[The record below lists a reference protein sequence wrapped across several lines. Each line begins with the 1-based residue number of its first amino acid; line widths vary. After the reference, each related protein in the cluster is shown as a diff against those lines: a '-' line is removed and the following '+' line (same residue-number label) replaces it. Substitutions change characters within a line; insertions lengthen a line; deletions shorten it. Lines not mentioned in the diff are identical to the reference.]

1 MSMVRKRLVG
11 RTAAGVKIAA
21 VLLLLFAGISA
32 VAAILFTAPAPADIG
47 AVRDLPFPASD
58 VAFGTADGL
67 MIRGWYA
74 PSGADSGTV
83 ILLHGYQGNRTH
95 MIPRAR
101 MLREAGYGVLLY
113 DARGC
118 GTSDGDIVSMGYH
131 ETEDLLAAVGFLRER
146 GERRIACIG
155 VSQGGATIAL
165 AGGRLAGVRGA
176 VCESTYDDLD
186 NSIDRRFRH
195 YIKVPSSV
203 AGWLLHPVGEWRLGC
218 RTAAIAPADS
228 IGRLRA
234 PLYIISGD
242 SDTRVWNE
250 DTRRLFAAAPE
261 PKKLWFVPGAD
272 HVDLYG
278 YAPQEYR
285 RRLLGFLEE
294 CMKEG

>member
-1 MSMVRKRLVG
+1 MPEKRFG
-11 RTAAGVKIAA
+11 RRTTIAVKIVLALA
-21 VLLLLFAGISA
+21 VLFVGGS
-32 VAAILFTAPAPADIG
+32 VAAALIFTGSAPADIG
-47 AVRDLPFPASD
+47 MAGDLPFPASD
-58 VAFGTADGL
+58 VAFRTADSL
-67 MIRGWYA
+67 TIRGWYA

-101 MLREAGYGVLLY
+101 MLRQAGYGVLLY

-118 GTSDGDIVSMGYH
+118 GTSEGDIVSMGYH
-131 ETEDLLAAVGFLRER
+131 ETEDLLAAVRFLRER

-165 AGGRLAGVRGA
+165 AGERLAGVRGA

-195 YIKVPSSV
+195 YIMLPSSV
-203 AGWLLHPVGEWRLGC
+203 AGWLMHPVGEWRLGC
-218 RTAAIAPADS
+218 STRAISPADS
-228 IGRLRA
+228 IARLRV

-250 DTRRLFAAAPE
+250 DTGRLFAAAPE
-261 PKKLWFVPGAD
+261 PKELWMVPGAD

-278 YAPQEYR
+278 YVPEEYR

-294 CMKEG
+294 RMKGE

>member
-1 MSMVRKRLVG
+1 MPGKRFG
-11 RTAAGVKIAA
+11 RRTAIAVKVALALA
-21 VLLLLFAGISA
+21 VLFVGGS
-32 VAAILFTAPAPADIG
+32 VAAALIFTGAAPADVG
-47 AVRDLPFPASD
+47 MARDLPFPASD
-58 VAFGTADGL
+58 VEFPTADDL
-67 MIRGWYA
+67 TIRGWYA

-118 GTSDGDIVSMGYH
+118 GASDGDLVSMGYY
-131 ETEDLLAAVGFLRER
+131 ETEDLLAAIRFLRER

-165 AGGRLAGVRGA
+165 AAGRLAGVRGA

-186 NSIDRRFRH
+186 NSIERRFRH
-195 YIKVPSSV
+195 YIMLPSSV
-203 AGWLLHPVGEWRLGC
+203 AGSLLHPVGEWRLGC
-218 RTAAIAPADS
+218 SIAAIAPADS
-228 IGRLRA
+228 IARLRA

-242 SDTRVWNE
+242 SDTRVWNQ
-250 DTRRLFAAAPE
+250 DTRRLFAAAPA
-261 PKKLWFVPGAD
+261 PKDLWFVPGAD

-278 YAPQEYR
+278 YAPGEYR
-285 RRLLGFLEE
+285 RRLLGFLER
-294 CMKEG
+294 CMKGT